1 MNYCS
6 TCGNPI
12 ALAIPENDSRQR
24 HVCQVCDRV
33 YYQNPNIITGC
44 LATLDGKVLLCR
56 RAIAP
61 QIGYWTLPA
70 GFLENG
76 ETTEQGAMRETWE
89 EARASV
95 KLDQLYGVFNVPHI
109 NQVYMVYKG
118 QLLNTTI
125 AAGVES
131 MEVQLFD
138 EADIPWDQLAFS
150 VVESTLKQYFID
162 RKVQRYPLIC
172 ETAGQRLPN
181 SKPLTSIPFPSASE
195 RQQAAP
201 HTQTTVPQRTAIG

>member
-6 TCGNPI
+6 TCGNPV
-12 ALAIPENDSRQR
+12 ALTIPDNDSRQR
-24 HVCQVCDRV
+24 HVCQACDRV
-33 YYQNPNIITGC
+33 YYQNPNVITGC

-76 ETTEQGAMRETWE
+76 ETTEQGAIRETWE

-95 KLDQLYGVFNVPHI
+95 ALHQLYGVFNVPHI
-109 NQVYMVYKG
+109 NQVYMVYRG

-125 AAGVES
+125 ASGPES
-131 MEVQLFD
+131 LEVQLFD
-138 EADIPWDQLAFS
+138 EANIPWDQLAFS

-162 RKVQRYPLIC
+162 RKLQRYPLIT
-172 ETAGQRLPN
+172 ETACQRFPN
-181 SKPLTSIPFPSASE
+181 SEPQTNISFPLASE
-195 RQQAAP
+195 IQQAAP
-201 HTQTTVPQRTAIG
+201 HKQVTTPQQTAIG